1 MSDLTPHVEGA
12 YIYDTETSR
21 VGRGLNKMLYSL
33 KDPANREA
41 FAKDEAAYVDR
52 YPLTP
57 EQRQAV
63 LDRDWEKLTDS
74 GATIFYMLKLAIID
88 GVSIQ
93 DLGGI
98 YTGMTTEEF
107 KAELAAGGRKFG

>member
-1 MSDLTPHVEGA
+1 
-12 YIYDTETSR
+12 
-21 VGRGLNKMLYSL
+21 
-33 KDPANREA
+33 
-41 FAKDEAAYVDR
+41 
-52 YPLTP
+52 
-57 EQRQAV
+57 
-63 LDRDWEKLTDS
+63 
-74 GATIFYMLKLAIID
+74 MLKLAIID

>member
-1 MSDLTPHVEGA
+1 MSDYTPRIDGTH
-12 YIYDTETSR
+12 IYDTKTSR

-33 KDPANREA
+33 KDPANRAA
-41 FAKDEAAYVDR
+41 FSADEQGYISR
-52 YPLTP
+52 FPLNP

-63 LDRDWEKLTDS
+63 LDRDWKKLTEV
-74 GATIFYMLKLAIID
+74 GGTIFYVLKLATID
-88 GVSIQ
+88 GLSMQ

-98 YTGMTTEEF
+98 FTGMSTEEF